1 MDAIKGKANEELR
14 KELRENHIP
23 FWKLGEALGVSEQT
37 VVRWFRTPLSAERK
51 LKVNVAIYEI
61 STRG

>member
-1 MDAIKGKANEELR
+1 MDTKGKANEELR
-14 KELRENHIP
+14 EELKKNRIP

-37 VVRWFRTPLSAERK
+37 VVRWFRTPLSAEKK
-51 LKVNVAIYEI
+51 LKVTVAIYEI